1 MATPTFSV
9 GVDADPMLVEQT
21 IDKTLDQII
30 KERRESKGTDSRAKF
45 ICVIEYRQ
53 LKVVSLGRVT
63 NAPFPYS
70 LRYLTTETGRYA
82 YFSVVSSYSV
92 PAGVSQRSE

>member
-30 KERRESKGTDSRAKF
+30 KERRESKGTNSGCNF
-45 ICVIEYRQ
+45 ICAIEYREF
-53 LKVVSLGRVT
+53 KTVPLGRMT
-63 NAPFPYS
+63 NAP
-70 LRYLTTETGRYA
+70 LL
-82 YFSVVSSYSV
+82 
-92 PAGVSQRSE
+92 